1 MKFIYSIITIFVF
14 SNNAYA
20 MEKYFGTP
28 NKISDWS
35 ISCSV
40 DKGSI
45 IDNYPNYIFKTSKNY
60 CKGGVYNQRAEIETD
75 KALPVSTEVAY
86 DFQSRFTFKGDTD
99 QDFDL
104 LLVHQARCIHT
115 IMKNLR

>member
-1 MKFIYSIITIFVF
+1 MKIIYLLIMIFIFG
-14 SNNAYA
+14 SNAFA
-20 MEKYFGTP
+20 KQKYFGAP

-35 ISCSV
+35 ISCTV

-86 DFQSRFTFKGDTD
+86 DFQ
-99 QDFDL
+99 
-104 LLVHQARCIHT
+104 
-115 IMKNLR
+115 

>member
-60 CKGGVYNQRAEIETD
+60 CKGGVYNQRAEITRNTLAEIIHIT
-75 KALPVSTEVAY
+75 
-86 DFQSRFTFKGDTD
+86 
-99 QDFDL
+99 L
-104 LLVHQARCIHT
+104 LI
-115 IMKNLR
+115 